1 MSRIALVHDYF
12 VQMGGA
18 ERVAEAMHDS
28 FPSAPLYTTVALPQS
43 LPQRLRQADIR
54 TSPLQRLPAIDRRFR
69 HYFMLYPFAVEH
81 FDLSNY
87 DLIFSSS
94 SGYAKGVRRRGNAI
108 HVCYCHTPM
117 RWVWRYDDYVAREKF
132 GRFARTM
139 LPMMLWPLKKW
150 DLRASQQP
158 NYYIANSRLMAERIK
173 KIYKREAHVIPP
185 PIDVNR
191 FHMSNEIEDYYLVL
205 SCLMPY
211 KRIDLAIEACQRM
224 NRRLVI
230 IGDGPDRARLEKMA
244 DDRVEF
250 LGRQPDKIVNYYA
263 ARCRALLFP
272 GEEDFGM
279 APLEANAAGRPV
291 IAFRGGGAVETVEEE
306 VTGVFFDEANCL
318 SLSEAIEKFESMRFD
333 QYTLRRH
340 AEKFDRTVFAFRV
353 LQFLGSIAPASCSE
367 ELLAGA
373 RLLSQNIS
381 RRVWPLLDQSGSTLR
396 ELSSNTEGVS
406 FQFSSS
412 PLYLVSLK

>member
-28 FPSAPLYTTVALPQS
+28 FPSAPMYTTVALPQS
-43 LPQRLRQADIR
+43 LPQRLRNADIR
-54 TSPLQRLPAIDRRFR
+54 TSPLQKLPAIDRKFR

-81 FDLSNY
+81 FDLSEY

-94 SGYAKGVRRRGNAI
+94 SGYAKGVRRRRNAI

-117 RWVWRYDDYVAREKF
+117 RWVWRYEDYVAREKF
-132 GRFARTM
+132 GSFSRTL
-139 LPMMLWPLKKW
+139 LPLMLWPLRKW

-158 NYYIANSRLMAERIK
+158 NYYIANSRLVAERIK
-173 KIYKREAHVIPP
+173 KIYGREAHVIPP
-185 PIDVNR
+185 PIEVNR
-191 FHMSNEIEDYYLVL
+191 FHMSNDIEDYYLVL
-205 SCLMPY
+205 SRLMPY
-211 KRIDLAIEACQRM
+211 KRIDLAIEACKRL
-224 NRRLVI
+224 NRRLIV
-230 IGDGPDRARLEKMA
+230 IGDGPDRERLEKMA
-244 DDRVEF
+244 DDRIEF

-279 APLEANAAGRPV
+279 APLEANASGRPV
-291 IAFRGGGAVETVEEE
+291 IAFRGGGAVETVDEE
-306 VTGVFFDEANCL
+306 VTGVFFDQPNSF
-318 SLSEAIEKFESMRFD
+318 SLAEAIEKFEGLRWD

-353 LQFLGSIAPASCSE
+353 LQFLGSVAPSSCAE
-367 ELLAGA
+367 ELLGGA

-381 RRVWPLLDQSGSTLR
+381 RRVWPRLA
-396 ELSSNTEGVS
+396 
-406 FQFSSS
+406 
-412 PLYLVSLK
+412 LVG